1 MINFF
6 KYISPRGAFYTTKIK
21 NNQIIKTRRSN
32 FGLLACSFLIVNP
45 SIKQLSNILFH
56 HKKILSEINDI
67 FLQEKIIASNVP
79 HSLIGNP
86 VFNELG
92 YTQDKVIAFYDSYT
106 TPDQCF
112 ELFKKWV
119 SKIHE
124 LWTYGYHEQSL
135 NFEINSG
142 FDKNGNCILFD
153 FNEITDSYNQ
163 ALVDIKSKKWYR
175 QASFHKI
182 RFIGHQGLRT
192 RILDYIDQEF
202 TEEKLNLFWNK
213 RHR

>member
-1 MINFF
+1 MINIL
-6 KYISPRGAFYTTKIK
+6 KYVKPIGVFYHVSFHDGYV
-21 NNQIIKTRRSN
+21 IKTKRNN
-32 FGLLACSFLIVNP
+32 FGLLFWYIVF
-45 SIKQLSNILFH
+45 IKPDIQGLVSVLLHPKTILEKI
-56 HKKILSEINDI
+56 HKKFML
-67 FLQEKIIASNVP
+67 EKIIAEHVP
-79 HSLIGNP
+79 SSIIGNV
-86 VFNELG
+86 VFTNTG
-92 YTQDKVIAFYDSYT
+92 YTQNRVSVFYEYGITDAEF
-106 TPDQCF
+106 F
-112 ELFKKWV
+112 ENFKKWV

-182 RFIGHQGLRT
+182 RFIGHQGLRM

-213 RHR
+213 NNS